1 MPSFS
6 KLLLLATLFLSGAL
20 SLPVAEPGDISI
32 THATKRQGS
41 WSIVSTEPGISE
53 KREAEAEAEP
63 GNGFHSG
70 GQYGGGI
77 TRGSKREAEAEAEAE
92 PGNGFHSGGQF
103 GGGITRGSRRE
114 AEAEPEAEPGNGF
127 HSGGQYGGGITRGS

>member
-1 MPSFS
+1 MPPFS

-20 SLPVAEPGDISI
+20 SLPVGEPVNIGLTS
-32 THATKRQGS
+32 AAKRQGS
-41 WSIVSTEPGISE
+41 WSIQSTEPGIDE
-53 KREAEAEAEP
+53 KREADAEAEP

-70 GQYGGGI
+70 GQFGGGI

-103 GGGITRGSRRE
+103 GGGITRGS
-114 AEAEPEAEPGNGF
+114 
-127 HSGGQYGGGITRGS
+127 

>member
-20 SLPVAEPGDISI
+20 SLPVAEPGDI
-32 THATKRQGS
+32 HATKRQGS
-41 WSIVSTEPGISE
+41 WSIESTEPGISE

-77 TRGSKREAEAEAEAE
+77 TRGS
-92 PGNGFHSGGQF
+92 
-103 GGGITRGSRRE
+103 
-114 AEAEPEAEPGNGF
+114 
-127 HSGGQYGGGITRGS
+127 